1 MITGLPDSV
10 ASMLMHTGDGAVAID
25 GHGRILLWNR
35 AAERIFGYRA
45 HEVSGRT
52 CCEVFGGHREGP
64 KLCHVGGCSTISL
77 VSAGSAHGIVTQ
89 MRTKIGDALVLV
101 VSVAVTTAADGAR
114 LTVHVLHDVTA
125 TTMLAAN
132 VREGVGTVATGTRA
146 DGKAR
151 LTRREVDVL
160 RLLAEGLN
168 TARVAQRL
176 DISRPTIRNHV
187 QNIFG
192 KLGVHSRL
200 EAVAHATRNG
210 LL

>member
-1 MITGLPDSV
+1 MQT
-10 ASMLMHTGDGAVAID
+10 ADGAVALD
-25 GHGRILLWNR
+25 GNGRILLWNR

-52 CCEVFGGHREGP
+52 CCEIFGGPREGT
-64 KLCHVGGCSTISL
+64 KLCHVGGCSTLSL
-77 VSAGSAHGIVTQ
+77 VAAESAHGIVTPV
-89 MRTKIGDALVLV
+89 RTKTGDAVLLA
-101 VSVAVTTAADGAR
+101 STVAVTTAAGGAR

-125 TTMLAAN
+125 TTALVAS
-132 VREGVGTVATGTRA
+132 VRERVGAVATGARA
-146 DGKAR
+146 HGDAR

-168 TARVAQRL
+168 TAHAAERLRV
-176 DISRPTIRNHV
+176 SRPTIRNHV

-200 EAVAHATRNG
+200 EAVARATRNG

>member
-1 MITGLPDSV
+1 
-10 ASMLMHTGDGAVAID
+10 MLMQTADGAVAID
-25 GHGRILLWNR
+25 GNGRIVLWNR
-35 AAERIFGYRA
+35 AAERIFGHRA

-77 VSAGSAHGIVTQ
+77 AAAESAHDIVTP
-89 MRTKIGDALVLV
+89 MRTKIGDAVVLTV
-101 VSVAVTTAADGAR
+101 TVAVTTAADGAR

-125 TTMLAAN
+125 TTTLVAN
-132 VREGVGTVATGTRA
+132 VREGVGTVATAARVHGE
-146 DGKAR
+146 AR

-168 TARVAQRL
+168 TTRAAQRL
-176 DISRPTIRNHV
+176 HVSLPTIRNHV

-200 EAVAHATRNG
+200 EAVAHATRNR